1 MLTTVH
7 TPRTPWLESA
17 LQMGRG
23 SRPNGVDSRR
33 WPLGPGGAGLVWFG
47 RFTPEKAPHLAVEPA
62 LRAHRPLVLAGTLSD
77 SVYFAERIAPR
88 LSDEVRYAG
97 YLDQNAL
104 DRLVGG
110 SAAALVTPTWD
121 EPYGLVIAEAC
132 PAAPRWWRLP
142 AAAFRKSLHHKG
154 ADWCRPA
161 MSMRWPRPS
170 QPQWRFHG

>member
-1 MLTTVH
+1 MAGVRASDGTRLAAQRRGQ
-7 TPRTPWLESA
+7 PA
-17 LQMGRG
+17 LAAGT
-23 SRPNGVDSRR
+23 RR
-33 WPLGPGGAGLVWFG
+33 RRLVWFG

-104 DRLVGG
+104 ARLIGG
-110 SAAALVTPTWD
+110 SATALVTPTWD